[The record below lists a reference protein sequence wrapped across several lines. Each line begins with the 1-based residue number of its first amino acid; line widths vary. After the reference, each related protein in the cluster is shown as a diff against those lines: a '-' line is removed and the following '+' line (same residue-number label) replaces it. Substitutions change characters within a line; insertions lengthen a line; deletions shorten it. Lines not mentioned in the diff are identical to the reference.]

1 MSKSLPAVITTL
13 ERAGGFA
20 SAQEVFQLMRKQGK
34 PTGLATVYRALQK
47 AAAENTVDVLR
58 KEDGEALYRLCATGH
73 HHHLV
78 CTSCGKTVE
87 VEGSAVEKWANTVA
101 KNNGF
106 KKVSHVVEL
115 FGLAKSV
122 DLSLTKPSFAFGINL
137 NCSPKGAPICI
148 WPKHI
153 KENHLSIS

>member
-1 MSKSLPAVITTL
+1 MSKSHNQVISTL
-13 ERAGGFA
+13 ERTGGFA
-20 SAQEVFQLMRKQGK
+20 SAQEVYASLRKQGK
-34 PTGLATVYRALQK
+34 TTGLATVYRALQK
-47 AAAENTVDVLR
+47 AVTEKTVDVLR
-58 KEDGEALYRLCATGH
+58 KDDGEALYRLCGTGH

-115 FGLAKSV
+115 FGLCAK
-122 DLSLTKPSFAFGINL
+122 
-137 NCSPKGAPICI
+137 C
-148 WPKHI
+148 
-153 KENHLSIS
+153 

>member
-1 MSKSLPAVITTL
+1 MSRSNPRVLSTL

-20 SAQEVFQLMRKQGK
+20 SAQEVYASLRKQGK
-34 PTGLATVYRALQK
+34 TTGLATVYRALQK
-47 AAAENTVDVLR
+47 AATENTVDVIR
-58 KEDGEALYRLCATGH
+58 KDDGEALYRLCATGH

-115 FGLAKSV
+115 FGLCQK
-122 DLSLTKPSFAFGINL
+122 
-137 NCSPKGAPICI
+137 C
-148 WPKHI
+148 
-153 KENHLSIS
+153 